1 MEYVSYLASVTILWF
16 TNFPTKITN
25 QQIFFHKIWELT
37 WHRLKYMVIQVAF
50 VLIKVKIYLN
60 KHNLKT

>member
-25 QQIFFHKIWELT
+25 QQIFLSQNLGVNMTSLE
-37 WHRLKYMVIQVAF
+37 
-50 VLIKVKIYLN
+50 IYGDPGSVCIN
-60 KHNLKT
+60 KS